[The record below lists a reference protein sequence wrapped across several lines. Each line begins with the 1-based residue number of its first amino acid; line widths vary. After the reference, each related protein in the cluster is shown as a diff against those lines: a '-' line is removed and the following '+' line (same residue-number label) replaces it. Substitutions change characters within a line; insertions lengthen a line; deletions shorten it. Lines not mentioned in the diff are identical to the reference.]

1 MECSALAPVCRHAAT
16 LSRTRLFSLTLLRTP
31 TTPHSLLAQ
40 SLMDSLVSEWL
51 RLDQNP
57 KTRAE
62 IEKLS
67 GGNNQD
73 ELRARLANRI
83 EFGTAGLRGRM
94 EAGFSRMNDL
104 TIIQASQGLCAYV
117 LQQNPDTA
125 QDEGIVIGHDHR
137 HNSERWAL
145 LTARAFISKGVKV
158 YLHRE
163 LVHTPLVP
171 FSVGRLRAAC
181 GVMITASHN
190 PKDDN
195 GYKVYWQNAVQIIE
209 PHDKGIAESI
219 KANLEPGPNAW
230 SVDDVT
236 ESPLCFD
243 KTEEMTE
250 LYLDQVSSQIHDRSL
265 QQSNASTDL
274 KFVFTAMH
282 GVGYK
287 IATRAVESAAFKPFI
302 VVQAQQE
309 PDPDFPTVPFPNP
322 EEKGALNLA
331 IEEANRQGA
340 DYVFAVDPDA
350 DRFAAAEK
358 QTDGK
363 WTQFTGDQM
372 GTLLASSV
380 LDRHKK
386 SGKPIEKLAMVAST
400 VSSKMLESMA
410 TTEGFKFAECL
421 TGFKWI
427 GNTALNLE
435 EEGYDVKFGYEEA
448 IGFMCS
454 PEIRDKDG
462 VTAMI
467 TFAELTVTSRA
478 EGKRLSERLNDLYN
492 KYGYHQTKNSY
503 FICHDPEAITKIFAR
518 LRSFP
523 DSNNSSTATPVTYP
537 SGAAGLPVTAVRD
550 LTTGS
555 EYDSETKDKKPILP
569 VTGGEMI
576 TFKLGS
582 VEAGVQVVMTLR
594 TSGTEPKIKYYIE
607 GRGSDKDKIS
617 ASLDGIVNDLRDS
630 WMEAKRWNLGEP

>member
-1 MECSALAPVCRHAAT
+1 
-16 LSRTRLFSLTLLRTP
+16 
-31 TTPHSLLAQ
+31 
-40 SLMDSLVSEWL
+40 MDVLVSEWL
-51 RLDQNP
+51 RLDQNIT
-57 KTRAE
+57 TRAE
-62 IEKLS
+62 IEELS
-67 GGNNQD
+67 RSGNEE
-73 ELRARLANRI
+73 ELRTRLADRI

-137 HNSERWAL
+137 YNSERWAL

-158 YLHRE
+158 YLHRG

-190 PKDDN
+190 PKNDN

-209 PHDKGIAESI
+209 PHDRGIAESI
-219 KANLEPGPNAW
+219 KANLEPGPSAW

-236 ESPLCFD
+236 ESPLYFD

-250 LYLDQVSSQIHDRSL
+250 LYLDQVSSQIHDKSL
-265 QQSNASTDL
+265 QPLNASTDL

-287 IATRAVESAAFKPFI
+287 IAMRAIETAGFKPFI
-302 VVQAQQE
+302 AVQAQQE
-309 PDPDFPTVPFPNP
+309 PNPDFPTVPFPNP

-331 IEEANRQGA
+331 IEEANKQGA

-358 QTDGK
+358 QADGK
-363 WTQFTGDQM
+363 WTQFTGDQL
-372 GTLLASSV
+372 GTLLASSI
-380 LDRHKK
+380 LDRYKK
-386 SGKPIEKLAMVAST
+386 SGKPIEKLAMVASA

-410 TTEGFKFAECL
+410 KAEGFKFAECL

-435 EEGYDVKFGYEEA
+435 AGGYDVKFGYEEA

-462 VTAMI
+462 VTAMV
-467 TFAELTVTSRA
+467 TFAEMTVASRA

-492 KYGYHQTKNSY
+492 KYGYHQTKNGY
-503 FICHDPEAITKIFAR
+503 FVCRDPEVIKKIFAR
-518 LRSFP
+518 LGSFP
-523 DSNNSSTATPVTYP
+523 EPHYSSTVSSAAYP
-537 SGAAGLPVTAVRD
+537 SGAASLPLTAVRD

-555 EYDSETKDKKPILP
+555 AYDSETEDRKPVLP
-569 VTGGEMI
+569 VSGGNMI

-582 VEAGVQVVMTLR
+582 AEEGVQVVMTLR

-607 GRGSDKDKIS
+607 GRGLDKDKIS

-630 WMEAKRWNLGEP
+630 WMEAKKWNLGEP

>member
-1 MECSALAPVCRHAAT
+1 
-16 LSRTRLFSLTLLRTP
+16 
-31 TTPHSLLAQ
+31 
-40 SLMDSLVSEWL
+40 MDVLVSEWL
-51 RLDQNP
+51 RLDQNIT
-57 KTRAE
+57 TRAE
-62 IEKLS
+62 IEELS
-67 GGNNQD
+67 RSGNEE
-73 ELRARLANRI
+73 ELRTRLADRI

-137 HNSERWAL
+137 YNSERWAL

-158 YLHRE
+158 YLHRG

-190 PKDDN
+190 PKNDN

-209 PHDKGIAESI
+209 PHDRGIAESI
-219 KANLEPGPNAW
+219 KANLEPGPSAW

-236 ESPLCFD
+236 ESPLYFD

-250 LYLDQVSSQIHDRSL
+250 LYLDQVSSQIHDKSVKPPSTMPDAILTERACRSL
-265 QQSNASTDL
+265 QPLNASTDL

-287 IATRAVESAAFKPFI
+287 IAMRAIETAGFKPFI
-302 VVQAQQE
+302 AVQAQQE
-309 PDPDFPTVPFPNP
+309 PNPDFPTVPFPNP

-331 IEEANRQGA
+331 IEEANKQGA

-358 QTDGK
+358 QADGK
-363 WTQFTGDQM
+363 WTQFTGDQL
-372 GTLLASSV
+372 GTLLASSI
-380 LDRHKK
+380 LDRYKK
-386 SGKPIEKLAMVAST
+386 SGKPIEKLAMVASA

-410 TTEGFKFAECL
+410 KAEGFKFAECL

-435 EEGYDVKFGYEEA
+435 AGGYDVKFGYEEA

-462 VTAMI
+462 VTAMV
-467 TFAELTVTSRA
+467 TFAEMTVASRA

-492 KYGYHQTKNSY
+492 KYGYHQTKNGY
-503 FICHDPEAITKIFAR
+503 FVCRDPEVIKKIFAR
-518 LRSFP
+518 LGSFP
-523 DSNNSSTATPVTYP
+523 HYSSTVSSAAYP
-537 SGAAGLPVTAVRD
+537 SGAASLPLTAVRD

-555 EYDSETKDKKPILP
+555 AYDSETEDRKPVLP
-569 VTGGEMI
+569 VSGGNMI

-582 VEAGVQVVMTLR
+582 AEEGVQVVMTLR
-594 TSGTEPKIKYYIE
+594 TSGTEPKGVIWLPIFGDQE
-607 GRGSDKDKIS
+607 
-617 ASLDGIVNDLRDS
+617 
-630 WMEAKRWNLGEP
+630 

>member
-1 MECSALAPVCRHAAT
+1 
-16 LSRTRLFSLTLLRTP
+16 
-31 TTPHSLLAQ
+31 
-40 SLMDSLVSEWL
+40 MDSLVSEWL

-62 IEKLS
+62 IEELS
-67 GGNNQD
+67 RSGNEE
-73 ELRARLANRI
+73 ELRNRLADRI

-137 HNSERWAL
+137 YNSERWAL

-158 YLHRE
+158 YLHRR

-190 PKDDN
+190 PKNDN

-209 PHDKGIAESI
+209 PHDRGIAEAI
-219 KANLEPGPNAW
+219 KANLEPGQDAW
-230 SVDDVT
+230 NVDDVAS
-236 ESPLCFD
+236 SPLCFD

-250 LYLDQVSSQIHDRSL
+250 LYLDQVSPQIHDRSL
-265 QQSNASTDL
+265 QSLNGSTDL

-282 GVGYK
+282 GVGYQ
-287 IATRAVESAAFKPFI
+287 IATKAFETTGFKPFI
-302 VVQAQQE
+302 AVQAQQE
-309 PDPDFPTVPFPNP
+309 PNPDFPTVPFPNP

-331 IEEANRQGA
+331 IEEADRQGA

-363 WTQFTGDQM
+363 WTQFTGDQL
-372 GTLLASSV
+372 GTLLASSI
-380 LDRHKK
+380 LDRYKK

-410 TTEGFKFAECL
+410 KVEGFSQRKKNL
-421 TGFKWI
+421 IRSTLGFKWI

-435 EEGYDVKFGYEEA
+435 AEGYDVKFGYEEA

-467 TFAELTVTSRA
+467 TFAEMIVASRA
-478 EGKRLSERLNDLYN
+478 EGKRLSERLDESYT

-503 FICHDPEAITKIFAR
+503 FICRDPEAIKKIFAR
-518 LRSFP
+518 LRSF
-523 DSNNSSTATPVTYP
+523 
-537 SGAAGLPVTAVRD
+537 
-550 LTTGS
+550 
-555 EYDSETKDKKPILP
+555 
-569 VTGGEMI
+569 
-576 TFKLGS
+576 
-582 VEAGVQVVMTLR
+582 
-594 TSGTEPKIKYYIE
+594 IKYYIE

-630 WMEAKRWNLGEP
+630 WMEAKKWNLGEP